1 MLFNSATYLVFL
13 TVASLLCVWGP
24 AWLRRSIFLFGSL
37 AFYGFWRWDFLLL
50 MVFNASIDYVAGWS
64 ISRTESPAKRRM
76 WLAIS
81 LILNFGLLAFF
92 KYTYFIA
99 GNIES
104 ISQLFGMPVEIAV
117 PSIILPL
124 GISFYTF
131 QSVSYTIDVYRG
143 HQAPVLNYFTFLTYV
158 TFWPQLVAGPILR
171 CSEVVPLL
179 ERWKKPEAG
188 QVMYG
193 IEEIVQGLFKK
204 IVLADSIAPM
214 VDRGFDTP
222 ISAMGPIDV
231 WTLAFAFGFQ
241 IYFDFSGYSQI
252 ALGSARVL
260 GLHFPPN
267 FNWPYLAT
275 SPREFWKRWHISLS
289 SWIRDYL
296 YLPLMGTRFQHKSRS
311 RGGILV
317 DKEKDKQKIARQ
329 TPEWRRTFA
338 LFTTWFIMGLWH
350 GAAWTFA
357 VWGVWHAVLVWGH
370 RIVAPIGKRWPAWM
384 LAVVG
389 FCITLPL
396 EMLAWIWFRA
406 PTMTEAWTIV
416 VRAFDVTRLGARTL
430 RVDDYL
436 QTFAYFAGM
445 MLVAGVQWLWKKGR
459 VPAPLRVAGLVV
471 GNAIMLFFVFL
482 MLRKVESFIYFQF

>member
-13 TVASLLCVWGP
+13 SIASVLCVWGP
-24 AWLRRSIFLFGSL
+24 AWLRKGIFLFGSL

-50 MVFNASIDYVAGWS
+50 MVFNATIDYVAGRS
-64 ISRTESPAKRRM
+64 IAATESRVKQRA
-76 WLAIS
+76 WLWTS

-92 KYTYFIA
+92 KYTYFILDNMGA
-99 GNIES
+99 V
-104 ISQLFGMPVEIAV
+104 FGMVDIPFHVAA

-143 HQAPVLNYFTFLTYV
+143 HQAPVKNYATFLTYV

-179 ERWKKPEAG
+179 EKWKRPERG
-188 QVMYG
+188 QVVYG
-193 IEEIVQGLFKK
+193 IEEIIQGLFKK
-204 IVLADSIAPM
+204 IVLADSIAPI

-222 ISAMGPIDV
+222 LSAMSGIDV

-311 RGGILV
+311 RGGLGV
-317 DKEKDKQKIARQ
+317 AAAGETGRDT
-329 TPEWRRTFA
+329 TPEWRRTAA
-338 LFTTWFIMGLWH
+338 LFGTWFIMGLWH
-350 GAAWTFA
+350 GANWTFA
-357 VWGVWHAVLVWGH
+357 IWGVWHAALVWIH
-370 RIVAPIGKRWPAWM
+370 RLVSPLGRGMPKWLLALIG
-384 LAVVG
+384 
-389 FCITLPL
+389 FSITLPL
-396 EMLAWIWFRA
+396 EMLAWVWFRA
-406 PTMTEAWTIV
+406 PTVTEAWTMV
-416 VRAFDVTRLGARTL
+416 VRAFDPTRMMSRSL
-430 RVDDYL
+430 RVDDYI
-436 QTFAYFAGM
+436 QTFAYLVGM
-445 MLVAGVQWLWKKGR
+445 LVVAGVHWLWKKGR
-459 VPAPLRVAGLVV
+459 VPHPARIVGLTI
-471 GNAIMLFFVFL
+471 GNTIMLFFVFL